1 MCPRYGGEWVALR
14 YAVRIV
20 DELWSKGQSLAGAR
34 NDQHDSCEYDL
45 LIDMMRRD
53 AGTCERSDLHE

>member
-1 MCPRYGGEWVALR
+1 MALR

-53 AGTCERSDLHE
+53 AGTCQRSDLHE